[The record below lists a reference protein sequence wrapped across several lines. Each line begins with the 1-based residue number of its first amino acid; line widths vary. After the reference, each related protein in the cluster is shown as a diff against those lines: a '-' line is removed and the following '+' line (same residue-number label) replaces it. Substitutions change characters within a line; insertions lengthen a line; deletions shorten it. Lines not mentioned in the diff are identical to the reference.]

1 MNSPAS
7 RKKLYICVF
16 TVACLL
22 TGVHPAKPDG
32 IRYPWRAAP
41 AIVLHGGQFGILFD
55 NTGPDPVDSI
65 RLEGP
70 YNHARLTIEGTEKG
84 QYSFDPYTGASV
96 NTRIRAG
103 VPSGTPEELY
113 DLVIYTKAGNH
124 RSVRSVKIVR
134 QYRKQHRFIHISDP
148 HISRQWVGSPEN
160 GYAKELELFD
170 KFVEIANIIAPDFI
184 ITTGDLIHDYTRL
197 NADSLGWGGT
207 LHTAPDEKPSAA
219 EKFANYYE
227 GAKGF
232 KGVSGLNSPTFSIT
246 GNHDF
251 YGPDAKDHMKKS
263 LQWNQLN
270 GKRVFGMSYGETR
283 VLFMDDFLGDPAVD
297 VPDHA
302 PLSGLQ
308 GNVLKHFLE
317 TEGPGK
323 IRILAQHRPD
333 RIDTAFCDS
342 YGIKLILN
350 GHNHR
355 PFQELVGKTPT
366 LSIRPGSIARS
377 GSVAEWEKVLGFFRV
392 FTIEEGS
399 YTFTEPLRIADNP
412 VAEYANL
419 EPNMLLAFR
428 ASNDGSQSR
437 NEATIDNRFPTTFRD
452 CAVRFVMKK
461 GKYTVEGAEIN
472 QVIESGAFSV
482 VDVNVDIG
490 AKEIKKISIR
500 SL

>member
-1 MNSPAS
+1 MSCN
-7 RKKLYICVF
+7 KLYILIF

-22 TGVHPAKPDG
+22 AGARPAKSDG

-41 AIVLHGGQFGILFD
+41 AIVLHGGQFEILFD
-55 NTGPDPVDSI
+55 NTGSVAVDSI

-70 YNHARLTIEGTEKG
+70 YNNARLTIDRTDKG
-84 QYSFDPYTGASV
+84 QYSFDPYTNASV
-96 NTRIRAG
+96 NTRITTG
-103 VPSGTPEELY
+103 IPTGTPEELY
-113 DLVIYTKAGNH
+113 DLVIYTKTGQH
-124 RSVRSVKIVR
+124 RSLRSVKVIR
-134 QYRKQHRFIHISDP
+134 EYRKQHRFIHISDP
-148 HISRQWVGSPEN
+148 HVSRQWVGSPEN

-184 ITTGDLIHDYTRL
+184 LSTGDLIHDYTRF

-207 LHTAPDEKPSAA
+207 LHTAPDQKPSVE
-219 EKFANYYE
+219 EKFRNYFE

-232 KGVSGLNSPTFSIT
+232 KGVSGVNSPTFSIT

-251 YGPDAKDHMKKS
+251 YGLDAKDYRGKS

-270 GKRVFGMSYGETR
+270 GKRVFGMSYGDTR

-308 GNVLKHFLE
+308 GNVLKRFLE

-355 PFQELVGKTPT
+355 PFQELIGKTPT
-366 LSIRPGSIARS
+366 LSIRPGSISRS

-392 FTIEEGS
+392 FTVEEGN
-399 YTFTEPLRIADNP
+399 YTFTEPLRIVDNP
-412 VAEYANL
+412 VAEYADL
-419 EPNMLLAFR
+419 ESNMRLAFR
-428 ASNDGSQSR
+428 VTNDGSQSR

-461 GKYTVEGAEIN
+461 GKYAVEGAEIK

-482 VDVNVDIG
+482 VDVNFDLG
-490 AKEIKKISIR
+490 AAEIKKISIR
-500 SL
+500 SR

>member
-1 MNSPAS
+1 MSLN
-7 RKKLYICVF
+7 KLYIQAF
-16 TVACLL
+16 AVACLL
-22 TGVHPAKPDG
+22 AGVCPAKSDG
-32 IRYPWRAAP
+32 IRFPWRASP
-41 AIVLHGGQFGILFD
+41 AIVLHGGQFEILFD
-55 NTGPDPVDSI
+55 NTGSAPVDSI

-70 YNHARLTIEGTEKG
+70 YNNARLTIDRTDKG
-84 QYSFDPYTGASV
+84 KYSFDPYTNASV
-96 NTRIRAG
+96 NTRIKAG

-113 DLVIYTKAGNH
+113 DLVIYTQTGKH
-124 RSVRSVKIVR
+124 RSVRSVKIIR
-134 QYRKQHRFIHISDP
+134 EYRKQHRFIHISDP

-170 KFVEIANIIAPDFI
+170 KFVDIANIIAPDFI

-207 LHTAPDEKPSAA
+207 LHTAPGEKPSAA

-251 YGPDAKDHMKKS
+251 YGLGAKDHMKQS
-263 LQWNQLN
+263 IQWNQLN
-270 GKRVFGMSYGETR
+270 GKRVFGMSYGDTR
-283 VLFMDDFLGDPAVD
+283 VLFMDDFLGDPVVD

-308 GNVLKHFLE
+308 GNVLKHFLA

-392 FTIEEGS
+392 FTIEEGN
-399 YTFTEPLRIADNP
+399 YTFTEPLRIVNNP
-412 VAEYANL
+412 VAEYAGF
-419 EPNMLLAFR
+419 ESNMRLTFQ
-428 ASNDGSQSR
+428 ASNDGSQKR
-437 NEATIDNRFPTTFRD
+437 NEATIDNRFPSTFRD

-461 GKYTVEGAEIN
+461 GKYAVEGAEIK

-482 VDVNVDIG
+482 VDVNFDIG
-490 AKEIKKISIR
+490 AGEAKKISIHGQ
-500 SL
+500 